1 MNITTKQLITR
12 RDENAKSDKPL
23 LYFYGEF
30 ITSADHPD
38 YSNDRCYCDF
48 IAGTQNIMDK
58 PDWTNWQYENPYI
71 EWKVWPCQVGLGEG
85 RLIVDVLY
93 DFEKP
98 PVNVL
103 PALLEE
109 GEDIEM
115 LWTW

>member
-1 MNITTKQLITR
+1 MNITTKQLVTR

-30 ITSADHPD
+30 ITSTDHPD

-48 IAGTQNIMDK
+48 IAGTQDIMDK
-58 PDWTNWQYENPYI
+58 PNWTNWQYENPYI
-71 EWKVWPCQVGLGEG
+71 EWTVWPCQVGLGEG
-85 RLIVDVLY
+85 RLIVDVRY
-93 DFEKP
+93 DFENP
-98 PVNVL
+98 PVRVL

-115 LWTW
+115 LWNW

>member
-1 MNITTKQLITR
+1 MNITTKQLVTR
-12 RDENAKSDKPL
+12 RDENAKSENAL

-48 IAGTQNIMDK
+48 IAGTQNIMEK
-58 PDWTNWQYENPYI
+58 PDWTSWQYENPYI
-71 EWKVWPCQVGLGEG
+71 EWTVWPCHVGLGEG
-85 RLIVDVLY
+85 RRIVDVKY

-98 PVNVL
+98 PVTVH
-103 PALLEE
+103 PPLLKE